1 MDNNNVNNNE
11 QPTVVTPNNRFAIS
25 SDNNLVQNT
34 VPVNSEPIIT
44 TPVNPEPV
52 VQNSVPTNPEPVVQN
67 TVPTN
72 PEPVI
77 QNTNPQMNIPNVNT
91 PDSNAIVNENLKKV
105 EINYTPPSK
114 FKVVLLV
121 LFFIALLGFIIF
133 LPDIS
138 SLVSKYRSG
147 NIDDKEEVITTGR
160 LECSLSTNTANLDK
174 EYDAVFKFTDSKL
187 ERTEFVYT
195 TRGDVTLDEETLDKL
210 ANTCK
215 QLKENVK
222 SMQGVTIQCNY
233 SDGKL
238 EEIQSFDLSVIDVDK
253 LGSAFTEAGG
263 TNPTYQYG
271 QDIDKIESNMKA
283 SNYTCKRVR

>member
-1 MDNNNVNNNE
+1 MDNNNNNVNNNE

-25 SDNNLVQNT
+25 TDNNVVQNQ
-34 VPVNSEPIIT
+34 VPVSSEPVIT

-52 VQNSVPTNPEPVVQN
+52 VQNSVPVNPEPVVTTPVVEN
-67 TVPTN
+67 TT
-72 PEPVI
+72 
-77 QNTNPQMNIPNVNT
+77 PQMNIPNVNT

-114 FKVVLLV
+114 FKIVVLV

-133 LPDIS
+133 LPDIT
-138 SLVSKYRSG
+138 SLINKYRSG
-147 NIDDKEEVITTGR
+147 VGGEKEEIITTGR

-174 EYDAVFKFTDSKL
+174 NYDAMFRFTDSKL
-187 ERTEFVYT
+187 EKTEFVYT

-222 SMQGVTIQCNY
+222 GMQGVTIQCNY

-238 EEIQSFDLSVIDVDK
+238 EEIQTFDLSVIDVEK